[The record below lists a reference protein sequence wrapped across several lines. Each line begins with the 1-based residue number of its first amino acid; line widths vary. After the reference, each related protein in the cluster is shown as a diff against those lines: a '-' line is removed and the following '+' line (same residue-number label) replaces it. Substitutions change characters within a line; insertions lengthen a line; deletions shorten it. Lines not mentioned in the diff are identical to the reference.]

1 MSTTPFY
8 SLAKFLHKHLFPPA
22 AKALQFALQ
31 NVDQTVVHL
40 NSTSTGVFS
49 PDWLLPRAVSDVGPT
64 GKLEQIA
71 ELYLPYRC
79 VWKHAALIA

>member
-1 MSTTPFY
+1 MSTITPFC
-8 SLAKFLHKHLFPPA
+8 SLAKFLRKHLLSPA

-31 NVDQTVVHL
+31 NEDQKVVHL

-64 GKLEQIA
+64 GKLGHAA
-71 ELYLPYRC
+71 ELYLTD
-79 VWKHAALIA
+79 VSGSVLL